1 MREYNI
7 LTPGEKIKSV
17 RKTLDLKQEDI
28 TCGEVTRN
36 LVSIIENNK
45 ANLTESV
52 AKIIEENINRI
63 CKERNIEFTIT
74 KEYLLEDIVSQ
85 AKKVASEYIE
95 YITKLPV
102 EEINN
107 IDDTLSEIDIFLKKY
122 DTEEKRG
129 ELYFEIAIKF
139 INNKQYNKAID
150 YLLKAYESSKNIDF
164 TTKILL
170 RLSLCD
176 IYLAKYDD
184 AVNYCKILIDLSENN
199 QMRFYGKYNLA
210 LCYKKLHKL
219 ESALEI
225 LNDINLNCNLENS
238 INDYI
243 KVQLLLGSCLNE
255 LKSINKAIEVYKD
268 LLKVVE
274 NKKDRICILSN
285 LADVYCNIK
294 DNVNLEKTCNKML
307 KLIKENPGVLEEY
320 EAYIYLSL
328 ARHIRISTNDK
339 DTVIELLIKALED
352 FKTAKCSLY
361 FEDIEGLI
369 SDLLDIF
376 IEDNNEEKV
385 QFLRN
390 ELFEIIEKNIFP
402 KVSATALRF
411 IRYYNEKNKKEEIN
425 SMINYLAG

>member
-85 AKKVASEYIE
+85 AKKVANEYIE
-95 YITKLPV
+95 YIRNLSK
-102 EEINN
+102 EEINK

-139 INNKQYNKAID
+139 RGNKQYNKAID
-150 YLLKAYESSKNIDF
+150 YLLKAYESSKSIEF
-164 TTKILL
+164 TTDILL
-170 RLSLCD
+170 NLSSWN
-176 IYLAKYDD
+176 IYLARYED
-184 AVNYCKILIDLSENN
+184 AINYCKVLLDLSSDVKI
-199 QMRFYGKYNLA
+199 QFKGRYNLA
-210 LCYKKLHKL
+210 LCYKKINRF
-219 ESALEI
+219 EEALDI
-225 LNDINLNCNLENS
+225 LKDINLKDIIDEHPEK
-238 INDYI
+238 YT

-328 ARHIRISTNDK
+328 ARHIRIATNDK